1 MVVAF
6 VVPSNASG
14 GTSVALRESSPSGR
28 ITAEVGDAV
37 RFTNE
42 DDQQHVLRSA
52 SGNWSFSLTLAPGES
67 ARVPAP
73 LGDEPASYVLT
84 DSYIAGEGAD
94 PLAEAVTLLR
104 RIGPI
109 ASAIRTSAD
118 PHAMVDRLATVLE
131 RYRTGDLIA
140 FPAAAWLWRATA

>member
-1 MVVAF
+1 MRRRTAACLLTTGATGVVVAF

-84 DSYIAGEGAD
+84 DSYIAGEGASPRTRGD
-94 PLAEAVTLLR
+94 RSVPP
-104 RIGPI
+104 G
-109 ASAIRTSAD
+109 SA
-118 PHAMVDRLATVLE
+118 
-131 RYRTGDLIA
+131 
-140 FPAAAWLWRATA
+140 